1 MVTFR
6 TRERFGLGLSFIAI
20 DSTHRGGQGAVLMK
34 IAWGASRRCAA
45 IVGLSAAAVC
55 AISFACGAPARAQ
68 SKSAANDQ
76 QLPPLIRSVNGADL
90 FRAYCASCHGIDAK
104 GNGPAARALK
114 AKVADLTVLAKNNR
128 GTFPDARVRKVIM
141 GDDVIA
147 AHGSR
152 EMPIW
157 GPIFHQI
164 EEDVDRGNVR
174 LENLVKYLESIQVP
188 K

>member
-1 MVTFR
+1 
-6 TRERFGLGLSFIAI
+6 
-20 DSTHRGGQGAVLMK
+20 MK
-34 IAWGASRRCAA
+34 ILRGSIQRCAA
-45 IVGLSAAAVC
+45 ILAISTAAVC
-55 AISFACGAPARAQ
+55 AIAFTIAAPARAQ

-76 QLPPLIRSVNGADL
+76 ELPPLIRSVKGADL

-114 AKVADLTVLAKNNR
+114 AKVADLTVLAKNDR

-141 GDDVIA
+141 GDEVIA